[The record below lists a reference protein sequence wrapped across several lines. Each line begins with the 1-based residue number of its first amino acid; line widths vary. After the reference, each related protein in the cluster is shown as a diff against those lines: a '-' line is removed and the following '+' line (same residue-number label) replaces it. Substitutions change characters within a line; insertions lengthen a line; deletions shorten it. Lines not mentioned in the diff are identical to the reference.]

1 MKSKT
6 SKHNRANKKV
16 LSINPAWE
24 PVNVHAA
31 GVDIGSREHWA
42 CVPTESSD
50 RPVRKFGTF
59 TADLEALADWFQA
72 CGITSVAMEATG
84 VYWIPLFQILERR
97 GFQVVLVNARQTK
110 NVAGRKSDVQ
120 DCQWIQRLHTY
131 GLLQGSFRPEDAY
144 CVLRTHLRYRDE
156 LVCARGTQ
164 CQHMQK
170 AMQQMNIQLTQV
182 LSDVTGLSG
191 LAIIGAILKGERDPV
206 KLASLVDRRVRAT
219 AAAIQQ
225 ALRGD
230 YREEHLFVLEQAYEL
245 HRTYEAK
252 INECDQQIAR
262 ETAKLPD
269 KVDPKL
275 QPLPPGKPGRR
286 PSADQ
291 LDGQDMR
298 LRLYEKFGVDLTA
311 IEGIGIQTGLIL
323 LTEVGPDLSR
333 FKSEKHFCS
342 WLGLCPDNRISGGK
356 VPSSKTRRVINR
368 VADALR
374 IAASSLERSQS
385 ALGGFYRR
393 RNERT
398 ATGGSRRTT

>member
-1 MKSKT
+1 
-6 SKHNRANKKV
+6 
-16 LSINPAWE
+16 
-24 PVNVHAA
+24 
-31 GVDIGSREHWA
+31 
-42 CVPTESSD
+42 
-50 RPVRKFGTF
+50 
-59 TADLEALADWFQA
+59 
-72 CGITSVAMEATG
+72 
-84 VYWIPLFQILERR
+84 
-97 GFQVVLVNARQTK
+97 
-110 NVAGRKSDVQ
+110 
-120 DCQWIQRLHTY
+120 
-131 GLLQGSFRPEDAY
+131 
-144 CVLRTHLRYRDE
+144 
-156 LVCARGTQ
+156 
-164 CQHMQK
+164 MQK

-191 LAIIGAILKGERDPV
+191 LAIIGAILEGERDPV
-206 KLASLVDRRVRAT
+206 KLAALVDRRVRAT

-225 ALRGD
+225 ALQGD
-230 YREEHLFVLEQAYEL
+230 YREEHLFGLGQAYEL
-245 HRTYEAK
+245 HRTYEAR
-252 INECDQQIAR
+252 INACDEQIAR

-356 VPSSKTRRVINR
+356 VLSSKTRRVINR

-393 RNERT
+393 MKARLGAAEGVT
-398 ATGGSRRTT
+398 ATAHKLARIIFRLIKHGEAYVRQGLEDYEMRFQARKLNALQKAAKAMGFELVSKPIPHAVS